1 LLILPGRW
9 DHHLSV
15 KFIDDAASLL
25 EAGSELAGNLL
36 DCTGIL
42 AVTKAG
48 GGEEYR
54 VCKATGFIEGVFEI
68 D

>member
-1 LLILPGRW
+1 LLILPARL
-9 DHHLSV
+9 DYQLSV
-15 KFIDDAASLL
+15 KFINDAASLL

-36 DCTGIL
+36 NCTGIL
-42 AVTKAG
+42 AVAKTG

-54 VCKATGFIEGVFEI
+54 VCKAAGLAEGVFEL